1 MIDRPPRRS
10 IRSRFSHPRRRL
22 ASLALAAATVVLAA
36 CATPDRLPAGTSRAE
51 VIARFGS
58 PLAVHALPGGG
69 ERFEYQIGPHQ
80 QTAWMVDLDSEGRAT
95 GVRQV
100 RTAENFARLKV
111 GTDTPQ
117 VARREF
123 GTPWHV
129 ERYAL
134 SGLTA
139 YLYPYRESGAWN
151 LMMALHFDDAGVLR
165 RVESGP
171 DPRFIG
177 GRDRND

>member
-1 MIDRPPRRS
+1 MTDRPAHPSRPLP
-10 IRSRFSHPRRRL
+10 RSRRGLLVS
-22 ASLALAAATVVLAA
+22 SLAIAAALLAG
-36 CATPDRLPAGTSRAE
+36 CATPDRLPPGTTRAE
-51 VIARFGS
+51 V
-58 PLAVHALPGGG
+58 LATLGQPVGRQALVDGG
-69 ERFEYQIGPHQ
+69 ERLEYQIGPHQ
-80 QTAWMVDLDSEGRAT
+80 QTAWMVDLDRSGRLVSAT
-95 GVRQV
+95 QA
-100 RTAENFARLKV
+100 RTAENFARLKP
-111 GTDTPQ
+111 GIDTPST
-117 VARREF
+117 ARREF

-139 YLYPYRESGAWN
+139 YLYPYREAGSLN
-151 LMMALHFDDAGVLR
+151 LMMALLFDDAGVLR